1 MEFKD
6 KVVVITGGSKGI
18 GKALALAFGKQGAKV
33 AISARGK
40 EELQAVAKEINAAGG
55 QALAIVCDVSDKA
68 QIAKMADEVHEK
80 FGVVDV
86 LVNNAGIAPSNKFL
100 NHPDEMW
107 QQVMDVNLTGPYL
120 VSKAF
125 LPKMVERGQG
135 GRVINM
141 ASIASKVPQ
150 AYTIAYVTSKHGLLG
165 FTRTLALEM
174 NKYGITVNA
183 ICPGYVDTPMV
194 DKGMQLIKEKTG
206 TPVEASRAYIEGQNP
221 QGRMIEVEEVA
232 ALGLMLAGKAAKG
245 ITGQAINIDGG
256 AVMF

>member
-18 GKALALAFGKQGAKV
+18 GKAFALDFAKQGAKV

-40 EELQAVAKEINAAGG
+40 DELDATAKEIEAVGG
-55 QALAIVCDVSDKA
+55 QALAIVCDVSDKN
-68 QIAKMADEVHEK
+68 QIDKMADEVHEK

-107 QQVMDVNLTGPYL
+107 QQVLDINLTGPYL

-125 LPKMVERGQG
+125 LPKMVERGEG

-194 DKGMQLIKEKTG
+194 DKGMDLIKEKTG
-206 TPVEASRAYIEGQNP
+206 TPVEMSRAYIEKQNP
-221 QGRMIEVEEVA
+221 QGRMIEAEEVA
-232 ALGLMLAGKAAKG
+232 ALGLMLAGEAAKG

>member
-1 MEFKD
+1 
-6 KVVVITGGSKGI
+6 
-18 GKALALAFGKQGAKV
+18 
-33 AISARGK
+33 
-40 EELQAVAKEINAAGG
+40 
-55 QALAIVCDVSDKA
+55 
-68 QIAKMADEVHEK
+68 MADAVHEK

-100 NHPDEMW
+100 NHPDDMW
-107 QQVMDVNLTGPYL
+107 QQVMDINLNGPYQ

-125 LPKMVERGQG
+125 LPKMVARGQG

-174 NKYGITVNA
+174 NEFGITVNA

-194 DKGMQLIKEKTG
+194 DQGMQLIEQKTG
-206 TPVEASRAYIEGQNP
+206 TPAKTLRANIERQNP
-221 QGRMIEVEEVA
+221 QGRMIESEEVA
-232 ALGLMLAGKAAKG
+232 ALGLMLAGEAAKG

>member
-18 GKALALAFGKQGAKV
+18 GRALALDFAKQGAKV
-33 AISARGK
+33 VVSARGA
-40 EELQAVAKEINAAGG
+40 EELQAVAKEIEAAGG
-55 QALAIVCDVSDKA
+55 QALPVVCDVSDKQ
-68 QIAKMADEVHEK
+68 QINNMADEVHEK
-80 FGVVDV
+80 FGVVDI
-86 LVNNAGIAPSNKFL
+86 LINNAGIAPSNKFL

-107 QQVMDVNLTGPYL
+107 QQVLDINLTGPFL

-141 ASIASKVPQ
+141 ASIASKVAQ

-194 DKGMQLIKEKTG
+194 EKGMQLIKDKTG
-206 TPVEASRAYIEGQNP
+206 TPLEASRAYIEGQNP
-221 QGRMIEVEEVA
+221 QGRMIEAEEVA
-232 ALGLMLAGKAAKG
+232 ALGLMLAGEAAKG
-245 ITGQAINIDGG
+245 ISGQAINIDGG